1 MPDIRRLR
9 GTGACGYDLAANPTL
24 LLQQTEARRHKD
36 GEKLYTRYFPDDFCF
51 CDINLKQP

>member
-36 GEKLYTRYFPDDFCF
+36 GERAGRHAILPRRFLFY
-51 CDINLKQP
+51 